1 MPTKV
6 ATEDLVKENVVP
18 RPPLSVWWLVAALAV
33 SGLSVIGVALIDY
46 NLPEPLTR
54 ETAPPDR
61 FIAEIAHEHLVNLTS
76 IGPRVAGSYENEVVA
91 VRILVETLKEIAR
104 TASPHNRVEY
114 ELHTASGG
122 FALTFLDGM
131 NNVYRDVQSVVA
143 RVSGAGGRPRGA
155 KQRTALLLN
164 CHYDSVTDSP
174 GASDDGAG
182 CAVLLETM
190 RTLSASRRPLRHDAV
205 FLFNGAE
212 ENIMQASHGFITQH
226 KWAKSV
232 RAFINIEACGAGGRE
247 VLFQAGPHD
256 PWIMEVYAGVV
267 PHPFASSLAQELF
280 ESGFIPADTDFR
292 IFRDFGNLSGVD
304 LAWSTNGYVYH
315 TALDTVSRVP
325 RAALQRTGDNVLA
338 LANGLLSSESL
349 ESEVELTSRQP
360 VYFDVLG
367 LVVVSARA
375 PLALAMCAFT
385 IAFVLF
391 KVHLNATDAKRQ
403 LFVHRVWWWRWVCV
417 CCAAQ
422 ACSVAVGTAAAA
434 ALAMTMHVVGARL
447 RFFATPPLLGPLYA
461 APALAACWWTAI
473 TLWSRWGAVAVRR
486 GWWGARLWHDAA
498 ALTTA
503 LALLL
508 CAVRGL
514 RSGFLPLLWALLPT
528 ISDIR
533 PFGSSSGRGMWRAAW
548 WCVGWCVPA
557 LQTWYLALGSLHML
571 VPLTGRSGAESP
583 SDVIIA
589 VLMALLVLGA
599 CSWILPLLIATR
611 NPWKL
616 IYVCM
621 GVGVVTAVL
630 ACLVPEHFAYSDT
643 RPQRI
648 MVFHTRRTVHIKG
661 VHTPPEMIY
670 WMPDLDVNTPYTVK
684 DFVAGAR
691 AVSAEECAHWLYC
704 GAPYCL
710 PVLSMIGTS
719 HVAPAPV
726 PPLASLN
733 ATLHL
738 STVSDSVRMLQLNIT
753 GPNHVVVI
761 VAPTAGAHITWT
773 NLVEKLLVGPTW
785 GPDLRPTYFIGLHHA
800 RDPKSWS
807 IDLRIERD
815 PSAPPSDTWADVSV
829 AGHSMFGELR
839 LHEEHARLLRSFPA
853 WVTATGWGVDLHL
866 YTV

>member
-1 MPTKV
+1 MDV

-131 NNVYRDVQSVVA
+131 NNVYRDVRSVVA

-514 RSGFLPLLWALLPT
+514 RSGQQQWA
-528 ISDIR
+528 R
-533 PFGSSSGRGMWRAAW
+533 HVARG
-548 WCVGWCVPA
+548 VV
-557 LQTWYLALGSLHML
+557 
-571 VPLTGRSGAESP
+571 
-583 SDVIIA
+583 
-589 VLMALLVLGA
+589 
-599 CSWILPLLIATR
+599 
-611 NPWKL
+611 

-738 STVSDSVRMLQLNIT
+738 STVRIT
-753 GPNHVVVI
+753 
-761 VAPTAGAHITWT
+761 
-773 NLVEKLLVGPTW
+773 
-785 GPDLRPTYFIGLHHA
+785 
-800 RDPKSWS
+800 
-807 IDLRIERD
+807 
-815 PSAPPSDTWADVSV
+815 APPSDTWADVSV